1 MLATRSDSAK
11 SKTNS
16 DLAIDFFLIEH
27 CLIGIGIKIG
37 IKIGIGGSGG
47 GRDRGNLEFAIDAK
61 KDQSRNAAST
71 KQEKDTR
78 CASGREREW
87 QHIRFREPRQAALLL
102 PICLVVGSL

>member
-37 IKIGIGGSGG
+37 IGGSGDR